1 VLPSPIMA
9 DRAPADPVAELRD
22 SEQRFRALVDS
33 TAAAVFVVQGE
44 RIVEVN
50 RNASGLTGYRR
61 EELVG
66 RDFWSLAHPDAQDLV
81 RERGRARARGESS
94 PPRYEVRLRTAQ
106 GEERWADVTSV
117 AIAWQG
123 QPALL
128 GMAFDISE
136 QKLAEQAMRETERR
150 LRDVLENVQLAS
162 VLIDLE
168 GEVTFANPYLLELL
182 GCAEE
187 DVVGHDWFDLCVPA
201 EVREAS
207 RADYRRSIAT
217 GMLPPHEEREVLTLF
232 GDRRTVSWNHTVLHD
247 YGGGVTG
254 RASIGADVTERR
266 RAEQQLQHDAF
277 HDGLTGLS
285 NRALFMDRLQGALA
299 RQQRRSDLRFA
310 ILFSDIDRFKVVNDS
325 LGHAAG
331 DRLLVELAAVLRR
344 VVRPGDTVARLGGNE
359 FAMLLEDVA
368 GEAEAAEV
376 AKHLEAELAR
386 PLRLGTQELFVTVTT
401 GIADGGAG
409 YEKAEDA
416 LRDAHTAMRHRK
428 AHHPGGHQV
437 FDRSMQGRALR
448 LLELEND
455 LRRAVERQEFLL
467 HYQPIVHLAT
477 GRIAAFEALVRW
489 EHPQHGLV
497 SPMEFIHLAEETG
510 LIFAIGRWALGEA
523 CREMME
529 MSRDDLTVNVNLSS
543 RQFSQPDLLDQIEG
557 ALRASG
563 LPPRRLKLEITES
576 VLMENAESAVSVLNR
591 LKELG
596 ARLGIDDFG
605 TGYSSLSYLL
615 KFPADT
621 LKIDR
626 SFMWAMGD
634 GGRHAQIVRT
644 IVLLAHSLD
653 MDVVAEGVET
663 EEQRAHLR
671 ALECGYGQGYLF
683 SRPVPSDRARLM
695 IEEEARRLHD
705 AAS

>member
-1 VLPSPIMA
+1 
-9 DRAPADPVAELRD
+9 
-22 SEQRFRALVDS
+22 
-33 TAAAVFVVQGE
+33 
-44 RIVEVN
+44 
-50 RNASGLTGYRR
+50 
-61 EELVG
+61 
-66 RDFWSLAHPDAQDLV
+66 
-81 RERGRARARGESS
+81 
-94 PPRYEVRLRTAQ
+94 
-106 GEERWADVTSV
+106 
-117 AIAWQG
+117 
-123 QPALL
+123 
-128 GMAFDISE
+128 
-136 QKLAEQAMRETERR
+136 
-150 LRDVLENVQLAS
+150 
-162 VLIDLE
+162 
-168 GEVTFANPYLLELL
+168 
-182 GCAEE
+182 
-187 DVVGHDWFDLCVPA
+187 
-201 EVREAS
+201 
-207 RADYRRSIAT
+207 
-217 GMLPPHEEREVLTLF
+217 
-232 GDRRTVSWNHTVLHD
+232 
-247 YGGGVTG
+247 
-254 RASIGADVTERR
+254 
-266 RAEQQLQHDAF
+266 
-277 HDGLTGLS
+277 
-285 NRALFMDRLQGALA
+285 
-299 RQQRRSDLRFA
+299 
-310 ILFSDIDRFKVVNDS
+310 
-325 LGHAAG
+325 
-331 DRLLVELAAVLRR
+331 
-344 VVRPGDTVARLGGNE
+344 
-359 FAMLLEDVA
+359 
-368 GEAEAAEV
+368 
-376 AKHLEAELAR
+376 
-386 PLRLGTQELFVTVTT
+386 
-401 GIADGGAG
+401 
-409 YEKAEDA
+409 
-416 LRDAHTAMRHRK
+416 MRHRK

-467 HYQPIVHLAT
+467 HYQPIIHLAT

-557 ALRASG
+557 ALRTSG

-663 EEQRAHLR
+663 EEQHAHLR

-695 IEEEARRLHD
+695 IEEEARRLHG

>member
-1 VLPSPIMA
+1 MVERVSGGPAEPS
-9 DRAPADPVAELRD
+9 RESRELRE
-22 SEQRFRALVDS
+22 SEARFQALVDS
-33 TAAAVFVVQGE
+33 TAAAVFVVQDE
-44 RIVEVN
+44 RIVDVN
-50 RNASGLTGYRR
+50 RNACGLTGYRR
-61 EELVG
+61 DQLVG
-66 RDFWSLAHPDAQDLV
+66 MEFWAITHPDSQDLV
-81 RERGRARARGESS
+81 RQRGRARARGQAA
-94 PPRYEVRLRTAQ
+94 PPRYEVKLRTAQ
-106 GEERWADVTSV
+106 GEARWADVTSV
-117 AIAWQG
+117 VIPWRG

-150 LRDVLENVQLAS
+150 LRDVMENVQLAS
-162 VLIDLE
+162 VLVDR
-168 GEVTFANPYLLELL
+168 GGVVTFANPYLLELL

-201 EVREAS
+201 EVREVS
-207 RADYRRSIAT
+207 RAEYLRSIAT

-232 GDRRTVSWNHTVLHD
+232 GDKRLVSWNHTVLHD
-247 YGGGVTG
+247 YSGAVTG

-266 RAEQQLQHDAF
+266 RAEQQLQHNAF
-277 HDGLTGLS
+277 HDVLTGLS
-285 NRALFMDRLQGALA
+285 NRALFMDRLSGALV
-299 RQQRRSDLRFA
+299 RQQRRSDRRFA
-310 ILFSDIDRFKVVNDS
+310 VLFADLDRFKLVNDS

-344 VVRPGDTVARLGGNE
+344 IVRPGDTIARLGGNE
-359 FAMLLEDVA
+359 FAVLLEDVA
-368 GEAEAAEV
+368 GPAEAVQA
-376 AKHLEAELAR
+376 ATLLEAELAR
-386 PLRLGTQELFVTVTT
+386 PLHVGGQEIFVTVTT
-401 GIADGGAG
+401 GIADSGAG

-428 AHHPGGHQV
+428 AQHPGGHQV

-448 LLELEND
+448 LLELETD
-455 LRRAVERQEFLL
+455 LRRAVEREEFLL
-467 HYQPIVHLAT
+467 HYQPIVELAT

-510 LIFAIGRWALGEA
+510 LIFAIGRWALQEA

-529 MSRDDLTVNVNLSS
+529 MSPGDLTINVNLSS
-543 RQFSQPDLLDQIEG
+543 RQFSQPDLLDQIQE
-557 ALRASG
+557 ALRSSG

-576 VLMENAESAVSVLNR
+576 VIMENAESAVSVLNR

-634 GGRHAQIVRT
+634 GGRHAQIVKT

-663 EEQRAHLR
+663 EEQRVHLR
-671 ALECGYGQGYLF
+671 ALQCGYGQGYLF
-683 SRPVPSDRARLM
+683 SRPVPSDRARVM
-695 IEEEARRLHD
+695 IEEEAQRLSG
-705 AAS
+705 AAT

>member
-1 VLPSPIMA
+1 MVEGGPGT
-9 DRAPADPVAELRD
+9 PADPLAELRE

-33 TAAAVFVVQGE
+33 TAAAVFVVQDE
-44 RIVEVN
+44 RIVEIN

-81 RERGRARARGESS
+81 RQRGRARTRGEAA
-94 PPRYEVRLRTAQ
+94 PPRYEIKLRTAQ

-117 AIAWQG
+117 TIAWQG

-162 VLIDLE
+162 VLIDRE

-201 EVREAS
+201 EVREVS
-207 RADYRRSIAT
+207 RAEYRRSIAS
-217 GMLPPHEEREVLTLF
+217 GMLTPHEEREVLTLF
-232 GDRRTVSWNHTVLHD
+232 GDKRTVSWNHTVLHD
-247 YGGGVTG
+247 YSGAVTG

-277 HDGLTGLS
+277 HDVLTGLS

-299 RQQRRSDLRFA
+299 RQQRRSDLRCA
-310 ILFSDIDRFKVVNDS
+310 ILFSDLDRFKVVNDS

-331 DRLLVELAAVLRR
+331 DRLLVELAAVLKR

-359 FAMLLEDVA
+359 FAMLLEDVS
-368 GEAEAAEV
+368 GEAEAVEV
-376 AKHLEAELAR
+376 AERLSGELAR
-386 PLRLGTQELFVTVTT
+386 PLRVGTQELFVTVTT

-437 FDRSMQGRALR
+437 FDPSMQGRALR

-467 HYQPIVHLAT
+467 HYQPIIHLAT

-557 ALRASG
+557 ALRTSG

-663 EEQRAHLR
+663 EEQHAHLR

-695 IEEEARRLHD
+695 IEEEARRLHG